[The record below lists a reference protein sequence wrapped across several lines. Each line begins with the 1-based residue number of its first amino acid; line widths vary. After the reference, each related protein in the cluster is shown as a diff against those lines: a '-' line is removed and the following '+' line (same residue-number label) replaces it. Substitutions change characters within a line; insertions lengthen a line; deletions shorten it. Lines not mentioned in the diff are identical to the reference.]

1 MSSTSK
7 DINQSEIEY
16 LALDFG
22 LYPASKELRKSLLKQ
37 QHNNITIM
45 DSKYQTDEYC
55 RMGCCNK
62 QHPQS

>member
-37 QHNNITIM
+37 QHEIT
-45 DSKYQTDEYC
+45 T
-55 RMGCCNK
+55 
-62 QHPQS
+62 